1 MSEKID
7 EIDELVSLID
17 NFISSDG
24 GHINV
29 YFDGKTKTYIDKS
42 KSLDCL
48 NNTSCS
54 TPTLFD
60 GVDDSDK

>member
-7 EIDELVSLID
+7 EIDDLVSLID
-17 NFISSDG
+17 NFVSSEG

-29 YFDGKTKTYIDKS
+29 YFDKNSKTSIEKS
-42 KSLDCL
+42 NTLDCL
-48 NNTSCS
+48 TNTSCM

-60 GVDDSDK
+60 GVDDFNE